1 LVNKLL
7 FVIMI
12 VLTENSIGGV
22 YYMLNLQTVLQ
33 IEQVSITEHI
43 HLIELILQSVKHDI
57 KLKSLEKNKKFVVR
71 KFSLGKEVDV
81 DRDEL
86 YAERIVF

>member
-1 LVNKLL
+1 
-7 FVIMI
+7 
-12 VLTENSIGGV
+12 
-22 YYMLNLQTVLQ
+22 MLNLQTVQQ
-33 IEQVSITEHI
+33 IQQVSITERI

-57 KLKSLEKNKKFVVR
+57 KLKNLEKNKKFVIR

-86 YAERIVF
+86 YAERINL

>member
-1 LVNKLL
+1 
-7 FVIMI
+7 MI